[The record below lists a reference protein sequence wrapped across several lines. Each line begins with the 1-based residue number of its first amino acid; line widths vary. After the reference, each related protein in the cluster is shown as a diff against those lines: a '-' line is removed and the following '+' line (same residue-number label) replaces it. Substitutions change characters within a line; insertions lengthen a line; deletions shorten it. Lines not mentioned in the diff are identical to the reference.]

1 MDFANI
7 LVGDTQSDFAYIPF
21 IAFQTSSPITGK
33 YSENMG
39 LYQYIISLNVVIDAG
54 TLSVNE

>member
-1 MDFANI
+1 M
-7 LVGDTQSDFAYIPF
+7 GDTQSDFAYIPF
-21 IAFQTSSPITGK
+21 IAFQTSNPITGK

-39 LYQYIISLNVVIDAG
+39 LCQYIISLNVVIDAG

>member
-1 MDFANI
+1 M
-7 LVGDTQSDFAYIPF
+7 GDTQSDFAYIPF

-39 LYQYIISLNVVIDAG
+39 LCQYIISLNVVIDAG